1 MKNAKISIFL
11 KRSEMLWEAF
21 LGCFEPMGR
30 SFTVPKAPFV
40 VFLVCAR
47 LGRLPIGSRLAS
59 PVQHLGKAA
68 LGGDPKK
75 GEKCENFDFSET
87 FRNALGSILGVF

>member
-1 MKNAKISIFL
+1 
-11 KRSEMLWEAF
+11 
-21 LGCFEPMGR
+21 MGR
-30 SFTVPKAPFV
+30 SFTGSKAPFV
-40 VFLVCAR
+40 VFPVCAR

-59 PVQHLGKAA
+59 PILHLGKAV
-68 LGGDPKK
+68 LGGDPQK